1 MKNKF
6 LFYHLFLLLPISQ
19 SIVNKFQTLKMMSI
33 NNTGTPCKS
42 IKVGYIN
49 LRAQSGF
56 WSPKQ
61 AQVEHFVKLE
71 KFDILHLQEA
81 QILEDT
87 FESCDYIT
95 SNYSII
101 TNNARN
107 PYGTASLVANS
118 LEPVNIKLDTQGRV
132 IVFDIGDVTFAN
144 VYLPSGNDTVMRNL
158 REEYISL
165 SIPQLL
171 INRKENGCIGGDWN
185 CITEDIDASK
195 NPSQKRSPSL
205 KRVINTFSWSDN
217 YRLLHKNATAFSR
230 YYASNLHGDG
240 ATRIDRQYSW
250 GKDLKILFADY
261 KSIAFQT
268 TWPLSIQ

>member
-1 MKNKF
+1 
-6 LFYHLFLLLPISQ
+6 
-19 SIVNKFQTLKMMSI
+19 MST
-33 NNTGTPCKS
+33 NNTGNPCKS
-42 IKVGYIN
+42 LKVGYIN

-56 WSPKQ
+56 GSPKQ

-87 FESCDYIT
+87 FENCDYIT

-132 IVFDIGDVTFAN
+132 IVFDIGEVTFAN

-171 INRKENGCIGGDWN
+171 INRKENW
-185 CITEDIDASK
+185 
-195 NPSQKRSPSL
+195 
-205 KRVINTFSWSDN
+205 
-217 YRLLHKNATAFSR
+217 
-230 YYASNLHGDG
+230 
-240 ATRIDRQYSW
+240 
-250 GKDLKILFADY
+250 
-261 KSIAFQT
+261 
-268 TWPLSIQ
+268 

>member
-1 MKNKF
+1 MA
-6 LFYHLFLLLPISQ
+6 Q
-19 SIVNKFQTLKMMSI
+19 
-33 NNTGTPCKS
+33 KS
-42 IKVGYIN
+42 KKVEN

-56 WSPKQ
+56 GSPKQ

-87 FESCDYIT
+87 FENCNYIT
-95 SNYSII
+95 RNYSII

-132 IVFDIGDVTFAN
+132 IVFDIGAVTFAN

-185 CITEDIDASK
+185 CITEDLM
-195 NPSQKRSPSL
+195 P
-205 KRVINTFSWSDN
+205 
-217 YRLLHKNATAFSR
+217 
-230 YYASNLHGDG
+230 
-240 ATRIDRQYSW
+240 
-250 GKDLKILFADY
+250 LKIHLRNDLPVLNVLLTLSRGLIITVCCIKMKLHFPDFMQAIY
-261 KSIAFQT
+261 TVMVPPELTGNIVGAKILKYFLQIIKALLFQT
-268 TWPLSIQ
+268 TWPLFIQ